1 MMGRSLQRELPLGI
15 GLLLSVAVLLLAG
28 LAYREVRRSAV
39 EAASERLDRTTAQLA
54 QLLTQSARTRYAVME
69 STAALPAI
77 RDYLRAPQR
86 AAAPLKVLR
95 ELGAGPLVIDVELW
109 DPSGRRLTQTAT
121 TPRLDSA
128 QTANVVGAL
137 REGRSAIGRFELM
150 GDSVVYALV
159 SAIGDKERPA
169 GFLVERRR
177 LTGGGQGGGG
187 RALADLIGEGAS
199 LAIGNAVGDL
209 WTDFSKR
216 IPGPP
221 ADVLKPGLHEYQG
234 DSGAVFARSAR
245 VAATPWQVVVD
256 FPRAQ
261 VLERSTS
268 FLTRVGLITLA
279 LLVTGVS
286 IAWFT
291 GRWITRP
298 LRQVTEAAEAI
309 AAGRSAHAPDI
320 RRSDE
325 IGRLTGAFN
334 IMADRVSQSHAQ
346 LEAQV
351 AERTAALQ
359 DSLQELE
366 AFSYTVSH
374 DLRAPLRAMQGFA
387 QALQEDYDGALDD
400 TGRDYARRVVEA
412 SKRMDVLIQDLLGY
426 SRLSREQLS
435 LGSVNVDS
443 VLEEVAR
450 IVEGE
455 LKTRGGTLE
464 IAAPLGR
471 VHGNA
476 RLLHQVLMN
485 LVGNAIKFVPAGRAP
500 VVRVRTE
507 AHDGVRRVWV
517 EDNGI
522 GIEAE
527 HQQRIFRVF
536 ERLHGGE
543 TYPGTGIGLAIVRR
557 GAERM
562 GGAAGVEST
571 PGQGSRFWVDLP
583 IEGAAG

>member
-1 MMGRSLQRELPLGI
+1 MGRSLQRELPLGI
-15 GLLLSVAVLLLAG
+15 GLLLAIAVLLLAG
-28 LAYREVRRSAV
+28 LAFREVRRSAID
-39 EAASERLDRTTAQLA
+39 AASERLDRTTLQLA
-54 QLLTQSARTRYAVME
+54 QMLTQSARTRYAVME

-77 RDYLRAPQR
+77 RDYLRAPAR
-86 AAAPLKVLR
+86 TAAPAQVLKN
-95 ELGAGPLVIDVELW
+95 LGAGPLVVSVELW
-109 DPSGRRLTQTAT
+109 DPSGKRLAQSAAT
-121 TPRLDSA
+121 PALDSTR
-128 QTANVVGAL
+128 TANVLAGL
-137 REGRSAIGRFELM
+137 REGRSAIGRFELLA
-150 GDSVVYALV
+150 DTVVYAV
-159 SAIGDKERPA
+159 ITTVGDNTHPA

-177 LTGGGQGGGG
+177 LAAGGQGGGG
-187 RALADLIGEGAS
+187 RAIAQLIGEGSS
-199 LAIGNAVGDL
+199 LAIGNANGDL
-209 WTDFSKR
+209 WTDFDHQV
-216 IPGPP
+216 PGPP
-221 ADVLKPGLHEYQG
+221 TDVLQPGLHQYQR
-234 DSGAVFARSAR
+234 DSVPVFARSAR
-245 VAATPWQVVVD
+245 VAATPWQVVVE

-268 FLTRVGLITLA
+268 FMTRVGFITLG
-279 LLVTGVS
+279 LLVVGVS
-286 IAWFT
+286 IAWIT

-309 AAGRSAHAPDI
+309 AAGRSAHAPEV
-320 RRSDE
+320 RRRDE

-334 IMADRVSQSHAQ
+334 TMADRVSQSHAQ

-351 AERTAALQ
+351 AERTAALR
-359 DSLQELE
+359 DSMQELE

-387 QALQEDYDGALDD
+387 QALLEDYGGVLDD
-400 TGRDYARRVVEA
+400 AGRDYARRVVDA

-435 LGSVNVDS
+435 LGSVNLDHVIH
-443 VLEEVAR
+443 EVTR
-450 IVEGE
+450 EVEGD
-455 LKTRGGTLE
+455 LKRRGGKLE
-464 IAAPLGR
+464 IAAPLGS

-476 RLLHQVLMN
+476 RLVQQILMN
-485 LVGNAIKFVPAGRAP
+485 LVGNAVKFVPVGQGP
-500 VVRVRTE
+500 FVRVRAE
-507 AHDGVRRVWV
+507 ARDGVRRLWV

-527 HQQRIFRVF
+527 HLQRIFRVF

-562 GGAAGVEST
+562 GGAVGVEST

-583 IEGAAG
+583 LEGTTG